1 MFRVLLSSGG
11 RSLRL
16 MAGVSLIT
24 LGLGLNSNA
33 LAQQNHTSKPTGTE
47 SAAMS
52 SVFEA
57 WRSDTWVTRKLSL
70 ADVGLTR
77 GFALSADEPQRDIFW
92 PVPADMTLR
101 DAQVQWSSD
110 YDPADAGR
118 TTLVFSIDG
127 VPAMARGMA
136 LAQGVVNVTLPVSQ
150 MSLPAF
156 TLKVGRA
163 P

>member
-24 LGLGLNSNA
+24 LGLGLNSNS

-70 ADVGLTR
+70 ADLGLTR

-110 YDPADAGR
+110 
-118 TTLVFSIDG
+118 
-127 VPAMARGMA
+127 
-136 LAQGVVNVTLPVSQ
+136 
-150 MSLPAF
+150 
-156 TLKVGRA
+156 
-163 P
+163 